1 MATAHLIAV
10 PEGPITPATQRLLGK
25 FADWLSSPHRVA
37 ISIKADN
44 LLAVLRIHA
53 RFMHGCRDLK
63 IEAAALFAQVTYG
76 DPAGWGD
83 RHRAYQDAED
93 LAGLAWDEAMAD
105 ADRAFLALTG
115 INPDTAAYVA
125 ALGTTFPTADLL
137 RDARAIGAVA
147 A

>member
-1 MATAHLIAV
+1 MNTATTTL
-10 PEGPITPATQRLLGK
+10 TPAVQRLLGK

-37 ISIKADN
+37 VGIEADN

-63 IEAAALFAQVTYG
+63 IEAAALFAQVPYG
-76 DPAGWGD
+76 DPADWNT

-93 LAGLAWDEAMAD
+93 LAGLAWSEAMID

-115 INPDTAAYVA
+115 IDPNTAAYVA
-125 ALGTTFPTADLL
+125 AFGTSFPTADLL
-137 RDARAIGAVA
+137 RDARAIRAVA